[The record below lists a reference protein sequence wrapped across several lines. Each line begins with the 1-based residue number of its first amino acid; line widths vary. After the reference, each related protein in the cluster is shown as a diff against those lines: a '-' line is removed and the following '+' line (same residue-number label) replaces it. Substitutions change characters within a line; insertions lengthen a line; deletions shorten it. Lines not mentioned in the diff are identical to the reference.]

1 MVRKKSNIDLAL
13 LLLRV
18 FTGGLMLFHGIAK
31 LIHGHDKIKGLLHTK
46 GLPEAMWLGVPF
58 AEILAPILLI
68 FGVFSRIS
76 GLVIAF
82 TMIFALYLT
91 TGFNAFGLSKTGG
104 LNGELNFLFLVNGI
118 VLYITGPGRYVLL
131 SVNKRILQ

>member
-1 MVRKKSNIDLAL
+1 MVRKKSNTGLAL

-31 LIHGHDKIKGLLHTK
+31 LIHGHDKIKDQLHAK
-46 GLPEAMWLGVPF
+46 GLAEAMWLAVPF
-58 AEILAPILLI
+58 AEILASILLI

-82 TMIFALYLT
+82 AMILSLYLT
-91 TGFNAFGLSKTGG
+91 TGFSAFSLS
-104 LNGELNFLFLVNGI
+104 
-118 VLYITGPGRYVLL
+118 
-131 SVNKRILQ
+131 